1 MAEHADSFQL
11 VGSNISDGRMY
22 FYGWT
27 YLILSVG
34 RVSSFNQSQLLLQV
48 DGA

>member
-11 VGSNISDGRMY
+11 VGSMISDGRIDL
-22 FYGWT
+22 YGWT

-34 RVSSFNQSQLLLQV
+34 RVFSFNQSQLLL
-48 DGA
+48 

>member
-1 MAEHADSFQL
+1 MAEHADNFQL
-11 VGSNISDGRMY
+11 AGSMISDRRID

-34 RVSSFNQSQLLLQV
+34 RVLSFNQSQLLLQV